1 MRRFIAGITVLL
13 AIAVGAGA
21 WGAFS
26 ERVVTA
32 EGEGESKDE
41 ALSRAMRSAV
51 EKGVGVIV
59 DSETMVQ
66 KNQLISDKVYTAV
79 KGYIN
84 SYDVIEQSED
94 EGLFTV
100 RIKASVSLQRL
111 RKELKGLNIILAE
124 KENPRAVVS
133 INEYI
138 DGAQLPAPVTA
149 PVFESALRKYK
160 IEVIERAQLE
170 KIKQREAAM
179 NYDDPMA
186 AAAVGRQ
193 FGAELLILGDGSAE
207 LGDVLKSYGGVTA
220 YTYTGHVTV
229 KAIIADTG
237 EIIYSG
243 SAESSETGGGGT
255 QGKSQIARAALKN
268 AAKKIADKAVRE
280 VLEKWR
286 TEVYNVARIRVTA
299 VAPDQE
305 ELDKFKA
312 ELEKINGVEQVSERE
327 SFAGVSIYDV
337 MVQAAVKKDFDKRVV
352 KIEGVTIKSKTAGTL
367 RIDIQ

>member
-1 MRRFIAGITVLL
+1 MRRLIAGMTLLL
-13 AIAVGAGA
+13 AIALVSGA

-51 EKGVGVIV
+51 EKGVGVMV
-59 DSETMVQ
+59 DSETMVE
-66 KNQLISDKVYTAV
+66 KNQLISDKVYTEV

-84 SYDVIEQSED
+84 SYEVIEESGD
-94 EGLFTV
+94 EGLFSV
-100 RIKASVSLQRL
+100 KIKASVSLQKL
-111 RKELKGLNIILAE
+111 RKDLKGLKIILAE

-138 DGAQLPAPVTA
+138 DGAQLPAPVMGA
-149 PVFESALRKYK
+149 IFEKSLRKYK
-160 IEVIERAQLE
+160 IEVIERSQLE
-170 KIKQREAAM
+170 KIKKREAAM

-186 AAAVGRQ
+186 AAAIGRQ

-207 LGDVLKSYGGVTA
+207 LGDVLKSYAGVTA
-220 YTYTGHVTV
+220 YTYTGSVSI
-229 KAIIADTG
+229 KAVVADTG
-237 EIIYSG
+237 EVIYSG
-243 SAESSETGGGGT
+243 SAEASETGGGGT
-255 QGKSQIARAALKN
+255 EGKTQIARKALKN
-268 AAKKIADKAVRE
+268 AAKKISDKAVRE

-286 TEVYNVARIRVTA
+286 SEVYNVARIRITA
-299 VAPDQE
+299 VSPDQV

-312 ELEKINGVEQVSERE
+312 ELEKIDGVDQVSERE

-337 MVQAAVKKDFDKRVV
+337 MVQAAIKKDFANRIV
-352 KIEGVTIKSKTAGTL
+352 KIEGVTIKSKTASTL